1 MRQHCLE
8 TKSVPHIISVL
19 LLFVCV
25 ARGAGNHY
33 KMAKNMVAC
42 PAALKSYPL
51 IFNMLIVGM
60 LVIWLYCPLRLISI
74 VHTMATAGN
83 LTEEVAGAR
92 DLLSDI
98 TTPVWILTELII
110 YVCLSGQA
118 VQRVRVMSCPLG
130 SNPPSKMMEYF
141 TIVISWIV
149 GIASSAV
156 QRVHQKHS
164 KIQSLVGCLLCIT
177 ILVAMYTICCKI
189 AWKRPTI
196 DQSANAR
203 LKFFVRNALVF
214 PTKVAVIP
222 LAGNMQQK
230 ARSSA
235 SRHKSNDNT
244 GDVQVPDNHN
254 CPDSGFRSMPSINN
268 SPHSGDGEGLVF
280 VRTKMHKE
288 HFSYP
293 DIDDKSKDDGCF
305 TTPVLSLKKKKGQGE
320 DSYGAENLDNVFSEG
335 MKIISGNPVEIP
347 IPRKRK
353 QAFRQN
359 FGDSPTESIDSCFL
373 PGTPQLSPK
382 RSAILNGSGQKKS
395 WQNCVSS
402 PDFRSSSKSNVPEN
416 NDKPVSTEP
425 NQCCPPESDSANCS
439 QASMALNPLKVL
451 SPVSAVAMVSSTHLD
466 NQLKH
471 ISGCTT
477 SSSSLLIPQ
486 MKSTNDFVCESD
498 LSVHSVSPMSSE
510 DLLSPRKLQVPGNL
524 STDLHKTAGVEKSS
538 SSVEQVV
545 EHLETKIEEI
555 DDDKDETEN
564 GYVDCKESL
573 HSRHTIVDEE
583 QISFGDMLKQFRSGM
598 LNEEFSKQTDKAI
611 LLDLHGVEESLTDN
625 AAVTD
630 LFNANDK
637 RMEADHEN
645 KLVSTQDST
654 QLDVYEFLNEAATT
668 DYFITDGIPTYETPS
683 SLENSLNGSAGQSE
697 LKKIKAQSRT
707 NIDLVKVFK
716 DVENVDACKKETGD
730 DRNNLTMKLDEDL
743 GIDPR
748 FFKQHVDSMRL
759 HMQSH
764 ESSCNSMVN
773 MVAIGAG
780 DANNGSP
787 VISTQGHVRE
797 GIVTF
802 YYQIPCKIVMRAVH
816 LETSPVMG

>member
-1 MRQHCLE
+1 
-8 TKSVPHIISVL
+8 
-19 LLFVCV
+19 
-25 ARGAGNHY
+25 
-33 KMAKNMVAC
+33 
-42 PAALKSYPL
+42 
-51 IFNMLIVGM
+51 
-60 LVIWLYCPLRLISI
+60 
-74 VHTMATAGN
+74 
-83 LTEEVAGAR
+83 
-92 DLLSDI
+92 
-98 TTPVWILTELII
+98 
-110 YVCLSGQA
+110 
-118 VQRVRVMSCPLG
+118 
-130 SNPPSKMMEYF
+130 
-141 TIVISWIV
+141 
-149 GIASSAV
+149 
-156 QRVHQKHS
+156 
-164 KIQSLVGCLLCIT
+164 
-177 ILVAMYTICCKI
+177 MYTICCTI
-189 AWKRPTI
+189 AWKRPTVA
-196 DQSANAR
+196 QSANAC
-203 LKFFVRNALVF
+203 LKSFVKNALVF

-222 LAGNMQQK
+222 LAGYMQQK
-230 ARSSA
+230 TRSSA
-235 SRHKSNDNT
+235 SRHQSNDNT

-254 CPDSGFRSMPSINN
+254 CPDSGFRSMQSMNN

-359 FGDSPTESIDSCFL
+359 FGDSPTESIDSFFL
-373 PGTPQLSPK
+373 PGTPQISPK
-382 RSAILNGSGQKKS
+382 RSAILNRSGPKKS

-402 PDFRSSSKSNVPEN
+402 PDFRSSSKSNVPGN
-416 NDKPVSTEP
+416 TES
-425 NQCCPPESDSANCS
+425 NQFCPLESGSVNCI
-439 QASMALNPLKVL
+439 QASMAPNPLKVL
-451 SPVSAVAMVSSTHLD
+451 SPDYDVAMVSSPHLD

-477 SSSSLLIPQ
+477 SSSSFLSPQ
-486 MKSTNDFVCESD
+486 MKSANGFVCESD
-498 LSVHSVSPMSSE
+498 LSVRSVSPMSSE
-510 DLLSPRKLQVPGNL
+510 DLLIPTKLQVPGNL
-524 STDLHKTAGVEKSS
+524 SSHHHKTAGVGKSS
-538 SSVEQVV
+538 SSVEQDV
-545 EHLETKIEEI
+545 ENLETKIQEI
-555 DDDKDETEN
+555 DGDNYEIGNRYIDS
-564 GYVDCKESL
+564 KESL
-573 HSRHTIVDEE
+573 PNRHTIVDKE
-583 QISFGDMLKQFRSGM
+583 QISFGNMLKQFRSGM

-654 QLDVYEFLNEAATT
+654 QLDVFEFLNEAATT

-683 SLENSLNGSAGQSE
+683 SLENSLNSSAGQSNKQ
-697 LKKIKAQSRT
+697 LKKIKAQSMT
-707 NIDLVKVFK
+707 NIDIIKVFK
-716 DVENVDACKKETGD
+716 DVENVDACKKGTGD
-730 DRNNLTMKLDEDL
+730 DRNCLIMECDEDF
-743 GIDPR
+743 GIDPG